1 MSLDTLTINWFAVL
15 CIASLYLFLYLLG
28 SRASRR
34 TAILDFTA
42 MTLAGRRLPLGIG
55 ILTVTATWVGGG
67 YLNGTVEAIH
77 LGGLWNAQAP
87 WGYALSLI
95 IGGLWFAPTMRRL
108 NCTTMLDPFQKRYG
122 PRVAAWLYIP
132 ALMGEVFW
140 TAAILTALGVSFEVI
155 AGIPFTPGVI
165 LSVIVAMAYTARSG
179 LWAVAITDVVQLA
192 LLLVGLSAAAWFAS
206 VEVGGITLAW
216 TTYSSSEIAQPPM
229 SWIPWSDAALLLICG
244 GIPWHAYFQRVL
256 ATKSPSDAR
265 RLSVWA
271 GGLSLTV
278 AIPAM
283 AIGVIGTSVNW
294 SQLIGSNPDAAM
306 ILPLV
311 LRYLTSPVVATL
323 GLTAMAAAVM
333 SSVDSSIL
341 SASSMAT
348 WNIYRPLLK
357 PEATSTDLKRIIR
370 RLIFI
375 VGCTATL
382 IALNTRSVYSL
393 WFLSSDFVYCILF
406 PQLVCALYDRRANW
420 IGASA
425 GYIVAFTLRLGA
437 GEPLLGLTPFISY
450 AEDVSTGLVW
460 FPFRT
465 FAMLAGLFTIIGV
478 SRLTRGRCPAVQL
491 EENTQS
497 E

>member
-1 MSLDTLTINWFAVL
+1 MSL
-15 CIASLYLFLYLLG
+15 
-28 SRASRR
+28 
-34 TAILDFTA
+34 
-42 MTLAGRRLPLGIG
+42 
-55 ILTVTATWVGGG
+55 
-67 YLNGTVEAIH
+67 
-77 LGGLWNAQAP
+77 
-87 WGYALSLI
+87 
-95 IGGLWFAPTMRRL
+95 
-108 NCTTMLDPFQKRYG
+108 
-122 PRVAAWLYIP
+122 
-132 ALMGEVFW
+132 
-140 TAAILTALGVSFEVI
+140 
-155 AGIPFTPGVI
+155 
-165 LSVIVAMAYTARSG
+165 
-179 LWAVAITDVVQLA
+179 
-192 LLLVGLSAAAWFAS
+192 
-206 VEVGGITLAW
+206 
-216 TTYSSSEIAQPPM
+216 
-229 SWIPWSDAALLLICG
+229 
-244 GIPWHAYFQRVL
+244 
-256 ATKSPSDAR
+256 
-265 RLSVWA
+265 WA
-271 GGLSLTV
+271 GGLSLTA

-283 AIGVIGTSVNW
+283 AIGVVGVSVNW
-294 SQLIGSNPDAAM
+294 SQLIGSDPDAAM

-311 LRYLTSPVVATL
+311 LRYLTSPIVATL

-478 SRLTRGRCPAVQL
+478 SRLTGGRYPAVQL